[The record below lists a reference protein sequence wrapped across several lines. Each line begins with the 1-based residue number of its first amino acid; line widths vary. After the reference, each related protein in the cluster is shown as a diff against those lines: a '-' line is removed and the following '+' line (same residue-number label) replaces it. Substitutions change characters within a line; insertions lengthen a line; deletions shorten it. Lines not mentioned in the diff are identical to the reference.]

1 MPEEEFIINV
11 FCLIDDLFQQL
22 FLNPLRTRGYEP
34 KLSDSEVITIE
45 VVGEWLGYHTD
56 KDIWKYFRRHWI
68 YFLPNIPARTK

>member
-22 FLNPLRTRGYEP
+22 FPNALRTRGYEP

-45 VVGEWLGYHTD
+45 IVGEWLG
-56 KDIWKYFRRHWI
+56 KYSKT
-68 YFLPNIPARTK
+68 PALTTWQPA